1 MKHSLSMGDINSA
14 RVAAPAL
21 GQCLSS
27 PSSAMTWQRYQ
38 ETIEEGNEEG
48 IFF

>member
-1 MKHSLSMGDINSA
+1 MGDITSA
-14 RVAAPAL
+14 RNQQPSS
-21 GQCLSS
+21 LSAQLAS
-27 PSSAMTWQRYQ
+27 PSSAMTWQRYV